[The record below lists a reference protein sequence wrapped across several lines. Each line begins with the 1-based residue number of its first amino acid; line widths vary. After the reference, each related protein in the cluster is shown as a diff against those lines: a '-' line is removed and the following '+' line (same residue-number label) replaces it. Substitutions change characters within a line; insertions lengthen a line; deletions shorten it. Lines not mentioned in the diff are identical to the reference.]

1 MLGVFIINS
10 TKSTTTIEQFNARCL
25 KCSFSPTKAN
35 ARVKQCTSG
44 LKTCT
49 RLLGTALTTL
59 IRPHYKTDPVPFF
72 LIYFLEVVFKQKAR
86 LSFNLETEEG
96 QKRISATAAEQKEG
110 EDMSPKPQCEETDL

>member
-1 MLGVFIINS
+1 M
-10 TKSTTTIEQFNARCL
+10 KQFNARCL
-25 KCSFSPTKAN
+25 KCNFSPRKADV
-35 ARVKQCTSG
+35 RVKQRTSG
-44 LKTCT
+44 LKTCA

-86 LSFNLETEEG
+86 PSFNLETEEG
-96 QKRISATAAEQKEG
+96 KIRISATAAEQKEG

>member
-1 MLGVFIINS
+1 M
-10 TKSTTTIEQFNARCL
+10 KQFNARCL
-25 KCSFSPTKAN
+25 KCNFSPTKAN
-35 ARVKQCTSG
+35 AQVKHHTSV

-49 RLLGTALTTL
+49 RLLGTALTIL

-96 QKRISATAAEQKEG
+96 KKRISATAAEQKEG
-110 EDMSPKPQCEETDL
+110 EDMSPKPQSEETDL